1 MPKQVWKFI
10 LDHTGIQVT
19 SMPVGAE
26 ILSVQVQNGNA
37 CIWALVDPLAK
48 QNFRTFHTYGTG
60 HPIKNEDFGLKYIG
74 TYQLNN
80 GDLVF
85 HLFEEIK

>member
-10 LDHTGIQVT
+10 LDHQGVQVA
-19 SMPVGAE
+19 SMPIGAV
-26 ILSVQVQNGNA
+26 ILSVQVQNGNT
-37 CIWALVDPLAK
+37 CIWALVDPLAGITL
-48 QNFRTFHTYGTG
+48 RTFRIYGTG
-60 HPIKNEDFGLKYIG
+60 HPIAEYVNLKYIG

-85 HLFEEIK
+85 HIFEEIK